1 MSRDLSEKRTVAGTS
16 WEKNFPGR
24 GSSGPNLG
32 GCLVCPGNIKEA
44 SMGIVQWARN
54 RVIQMRSER
63 AEGAKSWRVLEAMI
77 RIFYFILGEVKS
89 R

>member
-1 MSRDLSEKRTVAGTS
+1 M
-16 WEKNFPGR
+16 
-24 GSSGPNLG
+24 
-32 GCLVCPGNIKEA
+32 CPGNIKEA

-63 AEGAKSWRVLEAMI
+63 AEEAKSWRVLEAMI
-77 RIFYFILGEVKS
+77 RIFDFILGEVKS